1 MSEQIRLKPCPFC
14 GSTEISAKAEP
25 SIRKIDEV
33 IGVVKC
39 GGCGVTFVCN
49 GTEQEFVKVEG
60 DMYRLVPARSGLEIA
75 VEKWNTRANG
85 YDLSPVGEEGNQ

>member
-14 GSTEISAKAEP
+14 GSTEISAEEEP
-25 SIRKIDEV
+25 SLRKMDEV

-39 GGCGVTFVCN
+39 RGCGVTFVCES
-49 GTEQEFVKVEG
+49 TEQDFVKVEG
-60 DMYRLVPARSGLEIA
+60 DMYRLVPARSGFEIA

-85 YDLSPVGEEGNQ
+85 YDLSPVGEEGSQ